1 MFVEVASAMQ
11 EAVTRVLNVER
22 NHEHVLQNPSCKLN
36 NELHCILS
44 TQPEPGT
51 FLHLACCCWTHCRFS
66 ASTLLDLQP
75 CMSSESSLML
85 MTKKY
90 L

>member
-44 TQPEPGT
+44 TQPEPG
-51 FLHLACCCWTHCRFS
+51 RS
-66 ASTLLDLQP
+66 ASSLLLLDSLQV
-75 CMSSESSLML
+75 LRFYI
-85 MTKKY
+85 T
-90 L
+90 